1 MKEVLKII
9 GGIFLAAYVVVAIVL
24 TVLLLNYNKYNVTEI
39 NGNTFIIVKDE
50 ELKPSFQKG
59 DLVIVKRNAMKEVEI
74 GDKIFFYD
82 IYEGNVSVNLGTVVN
97 KEEVT
102 RKETRFI
109 VDGDYAIPPEDFIG
123 KASTSKVYSN
133 WGLVISILESR
144 FVFLFL
150 IIFPILML
158 FIYEVSV
165 LIREIKSPKEDE

>member
-1 MKEVLKII
+1 MKKFLKII

-82 IYEGNVSVNLGTVVN
+82 IYEGNVSFNL
-97 KEEVT
+97 
-102 RKETRFI
+102 
-109 VDGDYAIPPEDFIG
+109 
-123 KASTSKVYSN
+123 
-133 WGLVISILESR
+133 
-144 FVFLFL
+144 
-150 IIFPILML
+150 
-158 FIYEVSV
+158 
-165 LIREIKSPKEDE
+165 

>member
-1 MKEVLKII
+1 MKKVLKII

-102 RKETRFI
+102 RKELMDKNQYKYNNEWKTVF
-109 VDGDYAIPPEDFIG
+109 AEIG
-123 KASTSKVYSN
+123 TAKAMY
-133 WGLVISILESR
+133 GPISAQILS
-144 FVFLFL
+144 
-150 IIFPILML
+150 
-158 FIYEVSV
+158 
-165 LIREIKSPKEDE
+165 